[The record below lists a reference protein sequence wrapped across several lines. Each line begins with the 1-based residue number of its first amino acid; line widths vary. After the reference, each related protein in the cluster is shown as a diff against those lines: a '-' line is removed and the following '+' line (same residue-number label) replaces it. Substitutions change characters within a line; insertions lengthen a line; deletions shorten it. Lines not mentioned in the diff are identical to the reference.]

1 MEDSGIDSDSKSG
14 LLKVQRPYIPIS
26 DLEKQQNDVKV
37 LLNPDSK
44 MPNIHNNPSDDDEA
58 EVIFCKSSSK
68 ITSKHKGT
76 SILQKRLEKQMLQSR
91 KLRQKEQNSEGMQ
104 KKLIPRS
111 RLKVPKSQVPL
122 VKKADSHPLVS
133 WESESDDDI
142 EYHPISKS
150 AAKEISEQLIKD
162 GYNLDLTPDDEDLDL
177 IPPKPLTNRCICCS
191 LNCMCLIQ

>member
-14 LLKVQRPYIPIS
+14 LLKTHKSYIPIP
-26 DLEKQQNDVKV
+26 DHEEEQNDYEDTVNVNSETLK
-37 LLNPDSK
+37 NFSEA
-44 MPNIHNNPSDDDEA
+44 NEA
-58 EVIFCKSSSK
+58 EVVFCKGPFK
-68 ITSKHKGT
+68 ATSKHK
-76 SILQKRLEKQMLQSR
+76 SSSVLQKHLEKQMLQSR
-91 KLRQKEQNSEGMQ
+91 KFRQREQNLERMQ

-111 RLKVPKSQVPL
+111 RLKVPKSEVPL
-122 VKKADSHPLVS
+122 VKKTDSHPLVS
-133 WESESDDDI
+133 WESESDDEID
-142 EYHPISKS
+142 YHPISKS